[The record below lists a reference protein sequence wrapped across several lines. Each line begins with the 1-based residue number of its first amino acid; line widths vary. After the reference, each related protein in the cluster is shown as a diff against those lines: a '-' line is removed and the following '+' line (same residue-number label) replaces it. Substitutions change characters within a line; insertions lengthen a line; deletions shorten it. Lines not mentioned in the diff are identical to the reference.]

1 MNRSA
6 TGILV
11 LAAVIASVLYL
22 WQPWAPGETPLKLGL
37 DLQGG
42 LRVTLQAEEP
52 NPLREDLNAARDII
66 ENRVNQFGVSEA
78 LVQTSGDRNVVVE
91 LPGLTADDQQR
102 ALDLIGQQAVLEF
115 RLVRREANSFPT
127 EALTLAD
134 LEPTAFTGEIIS
146 NASAAFG
153 GVPGVP
159 GGPTVNFQIKPE
171 FAQQF
176 GQFTGSNLGRRMA
189 IVLDDVIIT
198 APTLEDRI
206 STYGQITG
214 IGTLDEAADIAVV
227 LRSGSLPINLQ
238 VAEVR
243 SIGPTLGQDA
253 INAGTTAALIGGGAV
268 ILGVIVYYGPM
279 FGGVLAFGVLL
290 AMLFVFGALAGLGA
304 SLTLPGLAG
313 LVLTIGAAVDG
324 NVISFER
331 IREELRAGRGIRLA
345 MKRGFSN
352 SLSAIIDANATSLL
366 VAAALYQYTSGPV
379 RGFAVTLAIGIVAS
393 VFVNVV
399 VVPFVLD
406 LLTLNNRRTFLWH
419 GFDIRG
425 LRFVGPGRFIVPVTA
440 LLALAS
446 VGWVAVRG
454 LPMSTDFTGGTN
466 VTISVPAGTTTAQ
479 VREAVGALEV
489 EGLDPADATIVEA
502 TAADGTR
509 QMIVRTALT
518 STELGGEGDF
528 GARLAEAVGGELL
541 SADFVGPAI
550 GADLRRGAVM
560 TVLVSILL
568 VLAYIT
574 WRFWPNWQVAVATV
588 ASTTHDVFI
597 TLGVLALFQIEF
609 SIPVLAA
616 LLFVLGYS
624 LNDSIII
631 SDRIRENL
639 NTERGKPY
647 AEIVDLSVNQT
658 LTRSIATSGTTLLP
672 VLALLFFGGSVLQG
686 FSIVLLVGI
695 VVGTFSSLYVLSPMI
710 AWLRRSGS
718 RARARTT
725 RRAHAKA

>member
-1 MNRSA
+1 
-6 TGILV
+6 
-11 LAAVIASVLYL
+11 
-22 WQPWAPGETPLKLGL
+22 
-37 DLQGG
+37 
-42 LRVTLQAEEP
+42 
-52 NPLREDLNAARDII
+52 I

-146 NASAAFG
+146 NASPAFG

-159 GGPTVNFQIKPE
+159 GGPTVNFQTKPE

-198 APTLEDRI
+198 APTLEGRI
-206 STYGQITG
+206 STDGQITG

-331 IREELRAGRGIRLA
+331 IRAELRAGGGIRLA

-440 LLALAS
+440 LLALVPLARP
-446 VGWVAVRG
+446 GRPGRG
-454 LPMSTDFTGGTN
+454 LRGPRPVHRPGHG
-466 VTISVPAGTTTAQ
+466 PAGA
-479 VREAVGALEV
+479 G
-489 EGLDPADATIVEA
+489 
-502 TAADGTR
+502 
-509 QMIVRTALT
+509 
-518 STELGGEGDF
+518 
-528 GARLAEAVGGELL
+528 VGG
-541 SADFVGPAI
+541 VGRRPRPPAVDRLDRRHERD
-550 GADLRRGAVM
+550 DLRAR
-560 TVLVSILL
+560 
-568 VLAYIT
+568 
-574 WRFWPNWQVAVATV
+574 R
-588 ASTTHDVFI
+588 HHH
-597 TLGVLALFQIEF
+597 
-609 SIPVLAA
+609 
-616 LLFVLGYS
+616 
-624 LNDSIII
+624 
-631 SDRIRENL
+631 
-639 NTERGKPY
+639 
-647 AEIVDLSVNQT
+647 
-658 LTRSIATSGTTLLP
+658 
-672 VLALLFFGGSVLQG
+672 
-686 FSIVLLVGI
+686 
-695 VVGTFSSLYVLSPMI
+695 
-710 AWLRRSGS
+710 RSGAGGRR
-718 RARARTT
+718 RARGRGP
-725 RRAHAKA
+725 RP